1 MELLA
6 ARAARVQDDEDF
18 AWIVAGKQDG
28 PGQGGG
34 TILPAAGNFSRSS
47 PRKLFRYREAVE
59 SRACFQFVPCANRF
73 SAAAPIPNRELSNGK
88 HASPLSKSLFLKPNR
103 TAARSRTT
111 RPRPPQQ
118 LGRRQS
124 FPRNG
129 ERRKC
134 AAHVVAGE
142 LARQVAVFASEG
154 DSTQK
159 REDVARFRLAGFT
172 QETNMGRMRL
182 IF

>member
-1 MELLA
+1 MDCGRK
-6 ARAARVQDDEDF
+6 ARRAWARRGDD
-18 AWIVAGKQDG
+18 
-28 PGQGGG
+28 
-34 TILPAAGNFSRSS
+34 LPAAGNFSRSS

-59 SRACFQFVPCANRF
+59 SRTCFQFVPCANRF

-124 FPRNG
+124 FAEWRAPQVCGPRG
-129 ERRKC
+129 SGRACKAGCSVRR
-134 AAHVVAGE
+134 
-142 LARQVAVFASEG
+142 RR